1 MLQKKLFV
9 FEQTVSLQLNLLV
22 IVNLVVLVS
31 DVILLLCDQIL
42 LVVALTGYHFDLSV
56 GTFQFS
62 LKTSDVTF
70 KILYVA
76 LEIVVRRQ
84 Q

>member
-31 DVILLLCDQIL
+31 DVILLLCDQIF

-56 GTFQFS
+56 CTLQFS

-70 KILYVA
+70 KILYYA